1 MYICRVIIHK
11 PLKNKKMKKLIL
23 GLLVLSSLV
32 FGFSFTKQKE
42 KEDKLSG
49 SLQIFVNSY
58 KTIES
63 TPVASQSSFEDRKSD
78 SIVEGFQ
85 MYTFDFN
92 DNTVEHNFVLA
103 DTNGV
108 LDVYNIKSKITSIE
122 TDGSFAYL
130 TVDDESLYYSD
141 IKEKIFV
148 VNLNS
153 DQNYPVLSVFWKNG
167 KSLKGTYS
175 SDNNTFDGLVGKPDS
190 NKVFND

>member
-1 MYICRVIIHK
+1 
-11 PLKNKKMKKLIL
+11 MKKLIL

-63 TPVASQSSFEDRKSD
+63 TSVASQSSFEDRKSD

-153 DQNYPVLSVFWKNG
+153 DQNYPMLSVFWKNG

>member
-1 MYICRVIIHK
+1 
-11 PLKNKKMKKLIL
+11 
-23 GLLVLSSLV
+23 
-32 FGFSFTKQKE
+32 
-42 KEDKLSG
+42 
-49 SLQIFVNSY
+49 
-58 KTIES
+58 
-63 TPVASQSSFEDRKSD
+63 
-78 SIVEGFQ
+78 
-85 MYTFDFN
+85 
-92 DNTVEHNFVLA
+92 LA